1 MLTNLKALVVIL
13 AISSMV
19 FALAK
24 PLCLRHMDAVAFIR
38 RRNIWFT
45 LTIVAFVSPSFWL
58 YVLVAAPL
66 IYWAAK
72 KDTNPLALY
81 VLLIFA
87 IPKMT
92 IYIPTIGI
100 GQLFDLNQHRLLSLA
115 LLVPLLFRNWNQYSL
130 TATKRLGAIDWFI
143 VFFCVLQII
152 LQVPYESITNT
163 FRRALLLFLDIF
175 VVFYLFARLDPK
187 EKVIREILMM
197 FWLVCMILACI
208 AVFESFRGWLLYT
221 GLGQL
226 WGAPNIFAF
235 LMRGESLRAQA
246 STGHSLS
253 LGFHLA
259 IGIGFWLYL
268 SRYEPKLSL
277 RLIPFGVMLAGII
290 VTYSRGGLLT
300 AVFLYLLF
308 LAFRANA
315 LKSIMKAAPLLALVV
330 AVAYLS
336 PLKES
341 VIDRLPIVGTE
352 DQGNIDYRQQVAEV
366 SWRVIKM
373 NPFFG
378 DPFAFRNLGE
388 LRQGQGIIDI
398 VNGYAYVALFNGL
411 VGLAL
416 FIIPFVVSLGLT
428 WRAAIHF
435 RKSKN
440 ESAQLG
446 AALIACLLASM
457 FFIATAGTES
467 AVYWIMGLMTC
478 FGSMTALRAPSTAPV
493 GAAMD
498 ARR

>member
-1 MLTNLKALVVIL
+1 MDVVT
-13 AISSMV
+13 
-19 FALAK
+19 FA
-24 PLCLRHMDAVAFIR
+24 R
-38 RRNIWFT
+38 RRNTWFA
-45 LTIVAFVSPSFWL
+45 LTIVAFASPSFWL
-58 YVLVAAPL
+58 YVLVAAPV

-81 VLLIFA
+81 ILLVFA
-87 IPKMT
+87 IPNMA

-100 GQLFDLNQHRLLSLA
+100 GQLFDLNQHRLLSLV
-115 LLVPLLFRNWNQYSL
+115 LLIPLLFRNWSQYSL
-130 TATKRLGAIDWFI
+130 TGPKRFGAVDWFI
-143 VFFCVLQII
+143 ILFSLLQIA
-152 LQVPYESITNT
+152 LQVPYESLTNT
-163 FRRALLLFLDIF
+163 LRRSLLLFLDVFI
-175 VVFYLFARLDPK
+175 VFYLFARLEPR
-187 EKVIREILMM
+187 EKVIREVLMM
-197 FWLVCMILACI
+197 FWLVCMIMSCI
-208 AVFESFRGWLLYT
+208 AVFESVRGWLLYT

-235 LMRGESLRAQA
+235 LMRGDSLRAQA
-246 STGHSLS
+246 STGHSLA
-253 LGFHLA
+253 LGYHLA

-268 SRYEPKLSL
+268 SKYEPKLGL
-277 RLIPFGVMLAGII
+277 RLIPFVVMLAGII

-300 AVFLYLLF
+300 AVLLYLLF

-315 LKSIMKAAPLLALVV
+315 LKSILKAAPLLALLVTI
-330 AVAYLS
+330 AYLS

-341 VIDRLPIVGTE
+341 VIDRLPIIGTE

-366 SWRVIKM
+366 SWRVIKL

-416 FIIPFVVSLGLT
+416 FLFPFFLSLAVT
-428 WRAAIHF
+428 WWVTIQF
-435 RKSKN
+435 RRSKHDG
-440 ESAQLG
+440 AQLG

-478 FGSMTALRAPSTAPV
+478 FGGMLASRTVGTEPSSSEAN
-493 GAAMD
+493 
-498 ARR
+498 ARS